1 MPLGNA
7 KAFGLGYALAIDTS
21 GDVSLIRAFLVWL
34 QTELG
39 KGAGD
44 TAQSW
49 SEALLGSLNF
59 WGLLE
64 GSHLIGLMLF
74 AGTILVVDLRLLGVT
89 FRRTPV
95 SVVSDTILPL
105 TIFGFIF
112 VVITGMGLFF
122 AKPLFYYHK
131 IWFRVKMIMLAIAL
145 INILI
150 FHSRIHRTQGSW
162 DSDALPPVGARTS
175 AALSLSAWLVIITFG
190 RLIAYDWF
198 ECGKPQP
205 AFINWAEECK
215 VSEKGAVA
223 LSGAHP

>member
-1 MPLGNA
+1 
-7 KAFGLGYALAIDTS
+7 
-21 GDVSLIRAFLVWL
+21 LIREFLVWL
-34 QTELG
+34 QNDLG

-64 GSHLIGLMLF
+64 GTHLIALMLF

-105 TIFGFIF
+105 TVFGFLF
-112 VVITGMGLFF
+112 VVVTGLGLFF
-122 AKPLFYYHK
+122 AKPVFYYHN
-131 IWFRVKMIMLAIAL
+131 IWFRLKMIMLALAL
-145 INILI
+145 LNILV
-150 FHSRIHRTQGSW
+150 FHGRIQRSQGAW
-162 DSDALPPVGARTS
+162 DSLPKPPGGVR
-175 AALSLSAWLVIITFG
+175 AAAAMSLSAWLVVITFG

-205 AFINWAEECK
+205 AFINWAEECAI
-215 VSEKGAVA
+215 SEKGAVPMA
-223 LSGAHP
+223 PEAGQPK